1 MKIGEF
7 IRQTRLTKGYSLRE
21 FSKMI
26 EVSTTY
32 MCKIERDEFAPPSA
46 DKIISIAN
54 KLGLNSVLLL
64 AMAGKISPELP
75 DMILAHPMEISNLI
89 RTVHNWKP
97 EKIVQLTNL
106 IQNQLDA
113 KPA

>member
-1 MKIGEF
+1 
-7 IRQTRLTKGYSLRE
+7 
-21 FSKMI
+21 
-26 EVSTTY
+26 
-32 MCKIERDEFAPPSA
+32 
-46 DKIISIAN
+46 
-54 KLGLNSVLLL
+54 
-64 AMAGKISPELP
+64 MAGKISPELP